1 MSLEEAYRVAGV
13 ALPRESAKALQ
24 RQIVETLVRKP
35 GLTGAELA
43 AEVGYYLPTGKNV
56 APDEQRQLWAW
67 WQTLRRLGRGSVIRS
82 VQDVPGLPSRYYA
95 VVPGQVIPAANHA
108 RNIDRAIDVLR
119 ERPGL
124 VLAEIAV
131 ALGVENGKKLGEALT
146 KATVAGRLTRTKVRR
161 SRSAPIWAY
170 FVAEGLT

>member
-24 RQIVETLVRKP
+24 RLIVETLLRKP

-95 VVPGQVIPAANHA
+95 VVPGQTIPAGNHA
-108 RNIDRAIDVLR
+108 RNIDRAIELLR

-124 VLAEIAV
+124 VLAEIAT
-131 ALGVENGKKLGEALT
+131 ALGVENGKKLGEALS
-146 KATVAGRLTRTKVRR
+146 KATVAGRLTRIRVNRR
-161 SRSAPIWAY
+161 SGQVWSY
-170 FVAEGLT
+170 YVAEGAS